1 MYDIFRFLRAGA
13 IISFIIY
20 LVSAGLWFVI
30 KFIVIPIF
38 IFNFTMKI
46 FSSIKIK
53 KKQTTQNEPQNKN
66 KEDHFIDAEYED
78 LD

>member
-1 MYDIFRFLRAGA
+1 MYDMFRFLRAGA

-20 LVSAGLWFVI
+20 LISTGLWFVI

-38 IFNFTMKI
+38 IFNFIMKI

-53 KKQTTQNEPQNKN
+53 KKQTIQNKAQN